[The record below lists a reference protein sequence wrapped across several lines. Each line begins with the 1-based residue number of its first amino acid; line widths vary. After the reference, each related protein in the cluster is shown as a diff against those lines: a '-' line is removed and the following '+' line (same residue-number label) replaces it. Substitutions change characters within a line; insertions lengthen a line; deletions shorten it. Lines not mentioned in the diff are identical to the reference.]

1 MMVFDF
7 KKIFTFWRQSKS
19 IFDLGEVEDHGQ
31 LVYLSTGR
39 HDGRDA
45 QFFLYDAEGQLVVVN
60 VVRLIQGRQV
70 TLER

>member
-1 MMVFDF
+1 MVFDL
-7 KKIFTFWRQSKS
+7 KQICTFWWRSES

-39 HDGRDA
+39 HDGGDA
-45 QFFLYDAEGQLVVVN
+45 QFFLYDAESQLVVVN
-60 VVRLIQGRQV
+60 AARLVQGRHV